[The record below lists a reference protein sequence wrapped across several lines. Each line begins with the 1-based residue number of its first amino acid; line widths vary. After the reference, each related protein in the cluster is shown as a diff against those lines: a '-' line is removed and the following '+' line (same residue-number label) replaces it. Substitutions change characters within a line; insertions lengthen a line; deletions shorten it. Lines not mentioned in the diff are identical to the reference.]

1 MLNILIL
8 CTHNSARSALAEAML
23 NHWAAEYG
31 IAVKAHSAGS
41 APSGKTNPHALT
53 VLKAAGV
60 DTRYLKS
67 KSWDVFTEVGAPEI
81 DIVITVCD
89 SAAGE
94 VCPLFIG
101 DARQIKVH
109 WGYPDPSNATG
120 GEEAKRMAFE
130 VTRQALAY
138 RMLMLLDLLESL
150 TDDASDGI
158 ALNNA
163 WHAMPKA
170 VRVAQLAT
178 VLAK

>member
-1 MLNILIL
+1 MLNVLIL
-8 CTHNSARSALAEAML
+8 CTHNSARSAMGEAML
-23 NHWAAEYG
+23 NHLAAEHD

-41 APSGKTNPHALT
+41 APSGKTNPHALA
-53 VLKAAGV
+53 VLDAAGV
-60 DTRYLKS
+60 DTAYLKS
-67 KSWDVFTEVGAPEI
+67 KSWDAFTETGAPEI

-94 VCPLFIG
+94 MCPLFIG
-101 DARQIKVH
+101 DTRQIKVH
-109 WGYPDPSNATG
+109 WGYPDPSNALG
-120 GEEAKRMAFE
+120 GEEAKRVAFE

-150 TDDASDGI
+150 TDESNDGF
-158 ALNNA
+158 ALKKA

-170 VRVAQLAT
+170 VRVAQLSA